1 MGDPALAI
9 TYQVTLDG
17 FIPLGLW
24 TKISGLSMEYTVT
37 TYREGGV
44 NHYEHKIIGPVKYGN
59 VSMSRPVDSD
69 SMLVQMWIQ
78 SNLIAVVPQTMSIAA
93 LNAAG
98 EEITSWSLM
107 GVVPIK
113 WSGPNLDI
121 NGNGVAQET
130 LEIAFEQIMG
140 LGALGDLLGGLGI
153 SASLS
158 VGF

>member
-1 MGDPALAI
+1 
-9 TYQVTLDG
+9 
-17 FIPLGLW
+17 
-24 TKISGLSMEYTVT
+24 
-37 TYREGGV
+37 
-44 NHYEHKIIGPVKYGN
+44 
-59 VSMSRPVDSD
+59 
-69 SMLVQMWIQ
+69 
-78 SNLIAVVPQTMSIAA
+78 
-93 LNAAG
+93 
-98 EEITSWSLM
+98 
-107 GVVPIK
+107 VPIK